1 MPVNSWSHDGQKAR
15 YYAKKRDYLRSKMSP
30 SKRLRAEADA
40 DRLVDETIKIRD
52 KKDRE
57 LERQQ
62 KDEGRDEAMN
72 TAISEL
78 RKDGS
83 IKTLTL

>member
-1 MPVNSWSHDGQKAR
+1 MPVNSWSHEGQKAL

-40 DRLVDETIKIRD
+40 DILVDETIKIRE

-57 LERQQ
+57 LERKQ

-72 TAISEL
+72 TVIKEM
-78 RKDGS
+78 RGDMS
-83 IKTLTL
+83 IKKLTL